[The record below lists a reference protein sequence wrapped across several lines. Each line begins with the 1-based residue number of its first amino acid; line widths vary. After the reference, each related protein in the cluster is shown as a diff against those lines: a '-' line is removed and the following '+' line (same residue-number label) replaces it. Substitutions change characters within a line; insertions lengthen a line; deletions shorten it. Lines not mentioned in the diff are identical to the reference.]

1 MIKKIITL
9 LLIVVAFNGCTRD
22 DICPEGSDTTPLL
35 IIVFKDILDPSEAK
49 AVPNLTVRAD
59 YSNNV
64 DVLVAANTDSIA
76 IPLRTGADDTRF
88 QFINENEDGT
98 FTNVDI
104 LSFLYQRE
112 DVYLNRACGFK
123 TIYNQLGFNLEGD
136 PNNWLLNIQIETQTV
151 EDETE
156 THVTILH

>member
-1 MIKKIITL
+1 MPKI
-9 LLIVVAFNGCTRD
+9 FNGNIVNQYGFITEHTVKTR
-22 DICPEGSDTTPLL
+22 ESL

-98 FTNVDI
+98 FTNI
-104 LSFLYQRE
+104 ASRLGNYCIFL
-112 DVYLNRACGFK
+112 
-123 TIYNQLGFNLEGD
+123 
-136 PNNWLLNIQIETQTV
+136 
-151 EDETE
+151 
-156 THVTILH
+156 